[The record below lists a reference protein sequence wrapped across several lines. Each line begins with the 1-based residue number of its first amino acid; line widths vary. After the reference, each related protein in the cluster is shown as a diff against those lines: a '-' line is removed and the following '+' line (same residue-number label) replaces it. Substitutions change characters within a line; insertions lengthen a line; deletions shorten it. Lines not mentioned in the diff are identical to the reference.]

1 MQLGELA
8 ARGMVL
14 AAGAKVFASLGVR
27 AATVEDILQ
36 VAGVSRRTFY
46 RLYGNKEAVVAALY
60 QLGTER
66 LLVTCRI
73 AAEEERDPLRR
84 AERFID
90 AHLTNAR
97 DFGRLVFVLGGEAQS
112 HESHLHARRM
122 EIQDALI
129 DLLATVNLPK
139 SAPANDPLLIRG
151 VLLALEAVTRRV
163 LEEGDDG
170 RKVTP
175 AALDRAR
182 RVMMRIATSAL
193 AGKGAGVAPLPGVER

>member
-46 RLYGNKEAVVAALY
+46 RLYGNKEAVVDALY

-73 AAEEERDPLRR
+73 VAQEKRDPLRR

-97 DFGRLVFVLGGEAQS
+97 DFGRLVFVLGGEAHS
-112 HESHLHARRM
+112 HESHLHRRRM

-129 DLLATVNLPK
+129 DLLASTNKPP
-139 SAPANDPLLIRG
+139 SAPAIDPLLIRG

-170 RKVTP
+170 RKVTA

-182 RVMMRIATSAL
+182 GVMLRIATSAL
-193 AGKGAGVAPLPGVER
+193 AGKGAGVAPLPAVER